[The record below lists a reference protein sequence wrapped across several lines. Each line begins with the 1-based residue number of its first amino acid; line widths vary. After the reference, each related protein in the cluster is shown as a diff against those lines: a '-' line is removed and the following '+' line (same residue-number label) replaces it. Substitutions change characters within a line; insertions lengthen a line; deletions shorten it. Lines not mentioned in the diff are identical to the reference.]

1 MASSDHLLTP
11 IIGSMFKCYLYH
23 YY

>member
-11 IIGSMFKCYLYH
+11 IIGSMFKCYLLH